1 MPNAVSKPNP
11 HADVCCDSSR
21 HRSSAFE
28 EKRREEGEGEEG
40 GLWPVPRIKLNKFYV
55 RAAYSE
61 HARDV
66 MGSFQGWVLP

>member
-1 MPNAVSKPNP
+1 MIMFSFL
-11 HADVCCDSSR
+11 
-21 HRSSAFE
+21 SALFISI
-28 EKRREEGEGEEG
+28 RREEEGGGREEGGKEEG